1 MSVAEAGQP
10 GGQGRRPGPGPGQGR
25 SLAASAPDPTPWYRQ
40 FWPWVLILLPLTS
53 VLGGVT
59 ALLISMDDPDGLVVD
74 DYYRAGLAINRTLE
88 RQELAR
94 QSGILARGQLDPGT
108 GDVVLGV
115 EGLREAPGALTL
127 RLAYA
132 TRAAHD
138 QQVEMH
144 ALPGGGRFAGQLGNR
159 LRPGAWTVTLEPA
172 GGAWR
177 VAGRVVVDP
186 KAERIELLLA
196 P

>member
-1 MSVAEAGQP
+1 MERKNTDQLQQELMTGNDLDRVLADNDSSF
-10 GGQGRRPGPGPGQGR
+10 QGYALQERLQALFQRREI
-25 SLAASAPDPTPWYRQ
+25 SK
-40 FWPWVLILLPLTS
+40 
-53 VLGGVT
+53 T
-59 ALLISMDDPDGLVVD
+59 A
-74 DYYRAGLAINRTLE
+74 
-88 RQELAR
+88 LAR

-115 EGLREAPGALTL
+115 EGLSQAPGALTL

-132 TRAAHD
+132 TRATHD

-177 VAGRVVVDP
+177 VSGRVVVDK
-186 KAERIELLLA
+186 KAERLELLLA